1 MARKMINK
9 LQPGDTLNTYV
20 FIRSPQIKETS
31 TNKEFVSAMLA
42 DASGSVIA
50 VKWSVTKD
58 DREICDRA
66 KDRAVI
72 VGVSGCVE
80 EYNGQLQVKIKQMKL
95 AAEDQK
101 IDLSSLVRDSGSRGE
116 DMDTI
121 VRFVEDMKDPD
132 FKRACE
138 YLCDCEEFSLKE
150 LRDHPGAKSVHHE
163 YCGGLIEHIATMLK
177 EAKAM
182 NEIYA
187 GKIRYDL
194 LCAGVIFHD
203 LGKIEEIRADAY
215 GNPLD
220 YSVEG
225 ELLGHTMEGY
235 AFASKVCESVGMPKA
250 KRIALLHLVASHH
263 DRPDWGAGH
272 APQMR
277 EAIILH
283 SIDRIDAT
291 MNSTS
296 GELDKSNDVC
306 DGFRRT
312 GRLFSQEGRKFY
324 SLLEQETE
332 PPEEAGGDVNEV

>member
-1 MARKMINK
+1 MARKMIKN

-31 TNKEFVSAMLA
+31 ANKEFVSAMLA

-50 VKWSVTKD
+50 VKWSVTND

-101 IDLSSLVRDSGSRGE
+101 IDLSSLVRVSGSRGD

-121 VRFVEDMKDPD
+121 VYAVENIQDPD
-132 FKRACE
+132 FKKACE
-138 YLCDCEEFSLKE
+138 YLCDCEEFTLQK
-150 LRDHPGAKSVHHE
+150 LRDHPGAKSVHHG
-163 YCGGLIEHIATMLK
+163 YCGGLVQHIAGMLK
-177 EAKAM
+177 AAKAI
-182 NEIYA
+182 NEVYA
-187 GKIRYDL
+187 EKINYDL
-194 LCAGVIFHD
+194 LCTGIIFHD
-203 LGKIEEIRADAY
+203 LGKLAELRADAY

-250 KRIALLHLVASHH
+250 KRIALLHLIAAHH

-272 APQMR
+272 APQML
-277 EAIILH
+277 EAVFLH
-283 SIDRIDAT
+283 LLDRMDAT
-291 MNSTS
+291 ANSIS
-296 GELDKSNDVC
+296 EELKKSNDIR
-306 DGFRRT
+306 DGFIYT
-312 GRLFSQEGRKFY
+312 GRLFSQEGRKFFA
-324 SLLEQETE
+324 LTDQE